1 MASQYIVEG
10 DNPDLS
16 QERRKATFRV
26 DSLSELLYGVEHLKS
41 RRMIAKLVDTTPE
54 LHDTFPT
61 TFMSREEKVE
71 NAARKIVALMKYLP
85 SINSFKF
92 EDIFYYQSLVMHVDG
107 HPLSLHGVMF
117 VPLLMQQ
124 TDEEQRQKWLP
135 RAIKGEIIGTYA
147 QTELGHGTNVR
158 QLETTATYDADNEQF
173 IVNSPTVT
181 STKWWPGNLG
191 KVSNYAI
198 VVAQL
203 YVKGNCY
210 GPHQFIVQLRD
221 ENTHLPLPGITI
233 GDIGPKFGI
242 NTNDNGFL
250 RLNNVRIPRKQMLMR
265 YSKVTQNGQYIRPI
279 HEKLGYGGMVFVRSV
294 MVSQQALFLAIA
306 CTVGIRYSCVRRQG
320 EITPGSGEV
329 KVLEYQTQ
337 QYRLFPQLA
346 RAYACWFAGKRI
358 MTLYAELLDGLNEN
372 KTDLLPQLHALS
384 SGLKAVVTHQ
394 VALGIEQ
401 CRMAC
406 GGHGYSNASALPEL
420 YGTAVGGCTY
430 EGDNIVLLLQT
441 ARFLMKMA
449 KMAIAMNMQSASVT
463 TKYLFRDRPTKSSI
477 NQYSALDH
485 SVLIEAF
492 EHIACRLIFT
502 VYNRI
507 ENLKKCGRT
516 REEACNECSVDLC
529 KASRAH
535 TRLFIAQTLSNTI
548 AEITDRNVAAVM
560 NDVATLYLAHE
571 LVECA
576 AGLLELSDDY
586 FSGQQVAYLRSVVYK
601 AMNTIR
607 PNAVPLVDAFDINDR
622 EMNSVLGRRDG
633 NVYENL
639 LQWAQLSP
647 LNKTDVITAY
657 IKHLGPYMK
666 QERSKI

>member
-71 NAARKIVALMKYLP
+71 NAARKVTIRKETASGSLLRAERRY
-85 SINSFKF
+85 F
-92 EDIFYYQSLVMHVDG
+92 IFLVSTLVMHVDG

-320 EITPGSGEV
+320 EITPGSGE
-329 KVLEYQTQ
+329 
-337 QYRLFPQLA
+337 
-346 RAYACWFAGKRI
+346 
-358 MTLYAELLDGLNEN
+358 
-372 KTDLLPQLHALS
+372 TDLLPQLHALS

-529 KASRAH
+529 K
-535 TRLFIAQTLSNTI
+535 
-548 AEITDRNVAAVM
+548 
-560 NDVATLYLAHE
+560 
-571 LVECA
+571 
-576 AGLLELSDDY
+576 DDY